1 MDVMTNRPP
10 VAVIG
15 SEIVANLPLT
25 VKFNAGGSTDPEN
38 DIILGFIWDFGD
50 GSPVDESYSPSH
62 TYSKSG
68 DYTVTL
74 KVMDYREMYS
84 AMVSKKITIAN
95 VTALNQPESEL
106 VSLSPN
112 PVNSGIVTIKIDTD
126 IDKKIAIDIFDLSGK
141 KVLSIQETLLSGSV
155 NLNVSTLAKGT
166 YILSLK
172 GINVTRNLRMV
183 VR

>member
-1 MDVMTNRPP
+1 
-10 VAVIG
+10 
-15 SEIVANLPLT
+15 
-25 VKFNAGGSTDPEN
+25 
-38 DIILGFIWDFGD
+38 
-50 GSPVDESYSPSH
+50 
-62 TYSKSG
+62 
-68 DYTVTL
+68 
-74 KVMDYREMYS
+74 MDYREMYS